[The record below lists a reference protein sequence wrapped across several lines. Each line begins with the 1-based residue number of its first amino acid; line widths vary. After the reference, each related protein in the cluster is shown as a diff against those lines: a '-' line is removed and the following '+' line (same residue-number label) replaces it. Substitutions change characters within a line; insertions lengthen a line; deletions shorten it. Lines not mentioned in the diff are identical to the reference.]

1 MCECIYFI
9 FIFLIFLFIL
19 VDCVYVWEGVVRNFT
34 SRGAY
39 NVSYMHTRCLIK
51 TMAIDLFCCC
61 FCYCRRC
68 SCRRRRRCRFRRR
81 CCLAWLYFV
90 FTQHSLS
97 WHMIF
102 AIQCLYYMAISLF
115 ATRTNRLCITR
126 LVHIYIY
133 IHIFIQHKQSTKVL
147 AMTIKT
153 FTQMSNFVYALYG
166 FSSFIFFFHYSFSN
180 KSISINFQ
188 LKFWYKFL
196 FQFFTKSIGNFILHL
211 IHSDTKPRRAQILH
225 THTFE

>member
-90 FTQHSLS
+90 FIQHSLS

-166 FSSFIFFFHYSFSN
+166 FSSFFFFIFH
-180 KSISINFQ
+180 FQ
-188 LKFWYKFL
+188 TNL
-196 FQFFTKSIGNFILHL
+196 SRL
-211 IHSDTKPRRAQILH
+211 I
-225 THTFE
+225 FN